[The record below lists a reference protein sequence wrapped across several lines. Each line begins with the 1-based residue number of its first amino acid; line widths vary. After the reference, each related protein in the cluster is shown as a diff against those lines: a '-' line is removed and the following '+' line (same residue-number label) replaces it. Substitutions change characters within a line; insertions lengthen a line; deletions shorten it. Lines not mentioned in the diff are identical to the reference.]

1 MPAAVSA
8 APSMVLTEATSLV
21 GYDRV
26 HSTAAGAV
34 PEFVRD
40 RSSVTDP
47 PLVAVPVDS
56 VKVPCA

>member
-34 PEFVRD
+34 PEFARE
-40 RSSVTDP
+40 RFSVTEP
-47 PLVAVPVDS
+47 PLVGVPDDS
-56 VKVPCA
+56 AKVPCA